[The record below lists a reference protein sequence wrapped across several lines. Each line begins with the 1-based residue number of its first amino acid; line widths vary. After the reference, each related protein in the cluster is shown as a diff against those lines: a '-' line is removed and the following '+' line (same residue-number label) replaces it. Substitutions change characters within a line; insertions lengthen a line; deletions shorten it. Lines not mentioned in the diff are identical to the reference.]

1 MQDAFIASLLVKYSK
16 SLMIF
21 IQKGGRKRA
30 DVSVESETEE
40 KESLDVLKLPLSLS
54 EPHGQEAGS

>member
-1 MQDAFIASLLVKYSK
+1 MT
-16 SLMIF
+16 LM
-21 IQKGGRKRA
+21 QKGA
-30 DVSVESETEE
+30 DISVESEVEQ

>member
-1 MQDAFIASLLVKYSK
+1 MSL
-16 SLMIF
+16 

-30 DVSVESETEE
+30 DVAIESETEQR
-40 KESLDVLKLPLSLS
+40 ESLDVLKLPLSLS